1 MHIERVGFTPLK
13 GARHRDQG
21 AVELTAHG
29 PVGDRLFCLFDPAA
43 DRCLRTVENP
53 ALLRTEAT
61 WRSGVLSVSLPS
73 GTVEGT
79 PARTGETRKVDYWGR
94 TAEIEVLDGP
104 WAEAYSAHLGR
115 EVLLARAEPGEVV
128 YGGSVTLV
136 TSASLALLG
145 ERLGRPAAGA
155 RFRATLQV
163 QTGDLPAHIED
174 DWVGRVLD
182 VGPARLRVL
191 GAVPRCAVIDLD
203 PESGVRDAPLMQVL
217 AGYRR
222 GVGEVTFGV
231 DAEVVTPGRVATGDR
246 VELGED

>member
-1 MHIERVGFTPLK
+1 VHIERVGFTPVK

-21 AVELTAHG
+21 AVELTVQG
-29 PVGDRLFCLFDPAA
+29 PVGDRVFCLFDPAA

-73 GTVEGT
+73 GTAEGT
-79 PARTGETRKVDYWGR
+79 PVRTGELRTVDYWGR
-94 TAEIEVLDGP
+94 SAKVEVVDGP
-104 WAEAYSAHLGR
+104 WAEAYSQHLGR

-163 QTGDLPAHIED
+163 DTRDLPAHVED

-191 GAVPRCAVIDLD
+191 GVVPRCAVIDLD
-203 PESGVRDAPLMQVL
+203 PESGVRDAALMQVL

-231 DAEVVTPGRVATGDR
+231 DAEVVSAGRVATGDR